1 MSIRSFSFLAL
12 VVLLI
17 SSTQGCRDVS
27 NSSGETKNFVA
38 DRKIAIPPEGKLYSG
53 IFPGT
58 DDIVSEDEIS
68 SESLNEYI
76 NKVGKKPTWVYFSDN
91 WYKSRAFPE
100 KTATWIREMG
110 SIPFIRLMLR
120 SSEEQNIEED
130 KFTLDNIIEG
140 EFDDDL
146 RRWASDAKRFET
158 PLLVEYGTEVNG
170 DWFSW
175 NGRWNGGGRKTGYG
189 DPKKADGPER
199 FQDAYRHIIKIMKDE
214 GAGNITWVFH
224 VDSDDV
230 PDKSWNRLE
239 NYYPGDDWIDWIGV
253 SIYGASEPSDEDD
266 TTFSEIMDEIYP
278 RLTRLGKEKPVAVLE
293 IGVAANN
300 KEVDQAK
307 WTEEA
312 LTELS
317 SFRWPEVIGFAWWN
331 DGWEND
337 DDPANDTNM
346 YIHENPG
353 LAQVYRQIVGD
364 NETILGKYV
373 E

>member
-1 MSIRSFSFLAL
+1 
-12 VVLLI
+12 
-17 SSTQGCRDVS
+17 
-27 NSSGETKNFVA
+27 
-38 DRKIAIPPEGKLYSG
+38 
-53 IFPGT
+53 
-58 DDIVSEDEIS
+58 
-68 SESLNEYI
+68 
-76 NKVGKKPTWVYFSDN
+76 
-91 WYKSRAFPE
+91 
-100 KTATWIREMG
+100 
-110 SIPFIRLMLR
+110 
-120 SSEEQNIEED
+120 
-130 KFTLDNIIEG
+130 
-140 EFDDDL
+140 
-146 RRWASDAKRFET
+146 
-158 PLLVEYGTEVNG
+158 
-170 DWFSW
+170 
-175 NGRWNGGGRKTGYG
+175 
-189 DPKKADGPER
+189 
-199 FQDAYRHIIKIMKDE
+199 MKDE